1 MNIEEKLKEIL
12 CELSGEESVEN
23 TSQLQEDLA
32 LDSLMMD
39 PLKRYYTLGSCVV
52 TSLGDCVYEWYQ
64 RLHTDQESSWLQ
76 KPRTQL
82 FLAEMVEVKTL

>member
-1 MNIEEKLKEIL
+1 MFIYTCSQERKLAGSWT
-12 CELSGEESVEN
+12 ELVFLTHIIYYFLE
-23 TSQLQEDLA
+23 LPH
-32 LDSLMMD
+32 

-52 TSLGDCVYEWYQ
+52 TSLGDCVDEWYQ

-82 FLAEMVEVKTL
+82 FLEEMVEVKTL